1 MATRKKDSGKAQGPG
16 GKGGGT
22 DVVNEAHESLVK
34 SLESIKELLL
44 KSENKISAARENI
57 ARADRSRQG
66 HADPASTEDDSPPLF
81 DLADNTDTTSPA
93 GQEADDAAV
102 EENID
107 AFLADIDG
115 RDPPPGDDDDVP
127 MLEDIVVPGKPATE
141 DTDTDANTPTLSA
154 DTIEA
159 IMNEFQ
165 KNLEKKVHDTLI
177 QVIVQLESDLK
188 AQIREEVEALRRQLL
203 EDRD

>member
-1 MATRKKDSGKAQGPG
+1 MATRKKDSSKAQGPG
-16 GKGGGT
+16 GKGGET
-22 DVVNEAHESLVK
+22 DIVSEAHESLVK

-66 HADPASTEDDSPPLF
+66 HADPAPAEDDSPPLF
-81 DLADNTDTTSPA
+81 DLADTDTTLPA

-115 RDPPPGDDDDVP
+115 RNSPPGDDDDVP
-127 MLEDIVVPGKPATE
+127 MLEDIVVPGKPATQ
-141 DTDTDANTPTLSA
+141 DTDANTPTLSA

-188 AQIREEVEALRRQLL
+188 TQIREEVEALRRQLL
-203 EDRD
+203 EERD